1 MLSYTCAVNTSFIS
15 LFIFVLN
22 TTLALLPNRSIL
34 NLHYWSR
41 SPHGGWEPLTA
52 FNSVALIQLSA
63 NLQHGA
69 WKKLTAPAPAVI
81 TLAFVFP
88 MWWISPSKALITW
101 LMCHYTIRSP
111 AHVHAECTH
120 VPTNIHSCCIREVLI
135 VLVFGLKLLIWL
147 NTEVNLCVCF
157 TDIQV
162 DDAWLGKYCIF
173 FKKCSRIIQKNVSAL
188 SHQKA

>member
-1 MLSYTCAVNTSFIS
+1 MLSYTCAVNTSYLFY

-22 TTLALLPNRSIL
+22 TTLALLPNLSVL

-88 MWWISPSKALITW
+88 MWWISLSKALTTW
-101 LMCHYTIRSP
+101 LICHYTIHSP
-111 AHVHAECTH
+111 THMCMQNYARAHKHTQLLYKRDSNCA
-120 VPTNIHSCCIREVLI
+120 
-135 VLVFGLKLLIWL
+135 GLW
-147 NTEVNLCVCF
+147 
-157 TDIQV
+157 
-162 DDAWLGKYCIF
+162 
-173 FKKCSRIIQKNVSAL
+173 FKSAYL
-188 SHQKA
+188 A